1 MKIHQ
6 LTTYILHSCL
16 VILYSL
22 DVIKIFSLPWSLS
35 FQTLHSIF
43 SPFLI
48 LKTEEWNS
56 HQIRNCNLSI
66 LTHYFFKKKKKR
78 WQTARH
84 LLGYNPDFCH
94 HCSGW
99 KNKRRGFFGLK
110 IHFST
115 HFHLKIRPNT
125 IKPSPTHLITPKYPK
140 INQKTNINQ
149 MKNL

>member
-6 LTTYILHSCL
+6 LTTWILHSCL

-56 HQIRNCNLSI
+56 HQIRHCNLSI
-66 LTHYFFKKKKKR
+66 LTHYFFKKKKVTNSSSSTGLQPRFSPPLQWLEK
-78 WQTARH
+78 QEE
-84 LLGYNPDFCH
+84 
-94 HCSGW
+94 
-99 KNKRRGFFGLK
+99 GFFWVK
-110 IHFST
+110 NPFFNTFSP
-115 HFHLKIRPNT
+115 KNT
-125 IKPSPTHLITPKYPK
+125 SKYHKTLSNPSNNPK
-140 INQKTNINQ
+140 I
-149 MKNL
+149 L